1 MIKKSIL
8 SIVFICMT
16 FFVGVYPVNVSV
28 CEDDD
33 NVKNPDRPRIAM
45 SIPETVL
52 IPVSFTVED
61 NVLTLFLD
69 NTVGSAGI
77 TITDVNGNVISY
89 SIVDTSQQQEVVI
102 SLDTFTAGAYILQ
115 IEYGDTTLTGEF
127 SL

>member
-33 NVKNPDRPRIAM
+33 KVKNPDRPRIAM

-52 IPVSFTVED
+52 IPVSVTVED
-61 NVLTLFLD
+61 DVLTLFLD

-77 TITDVNGNVISY
+77 TITDVYGNVMSY
-89 SIVDTSQQQEVVI
+89 SIVDTFQQPEVII
-102 SLDTFTAGAYILQ
+102 SLDTFTEGAYILQ
-115 IEYGDTTLTGEF
+115 IEYGDTTITGEF